1 MSELRDDVKYA
12 KSHEWVK
19 VEGDIAVIGLTDYA
33 QDQMGDLVFAEV
45 VPAGTTVA
53 VEDSIGSVESV
64 KMASDVYAPVAGEV
78 VEANDTLEDAPEQ
91 INETPYDT
99 WLVKIRLSDPAEL
112 DQLLDKE
119 GYAALIAEES

>member
-99 WLVKIRLSDPAEL
+99 WLVKIRPTDPV
-112 DQLLDKE
+112 
-119 GYAALIAEES
+119 

>member
-1 MSELRDDVKYA
+1 
-12 KSHEWVK
+12 
-19 VEGDIAVIGLTDYA
+19 
-33 QDQMGDLVFAEV
+33 MGDLVFAEV